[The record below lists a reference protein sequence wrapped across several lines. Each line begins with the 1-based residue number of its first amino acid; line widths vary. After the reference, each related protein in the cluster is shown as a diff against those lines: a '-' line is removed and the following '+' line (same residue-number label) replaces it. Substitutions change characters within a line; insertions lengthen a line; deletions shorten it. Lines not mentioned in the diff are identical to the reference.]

1 MNEQAKQA
9 VFEIRHLQTWFP
21 VRKGVFK
28 RHIGD
33 LKAVDD
39 VSLTVYQGET
49 LGIVGESGCGKSTL
63 GKSIMRLE
71 NPTGGEVFYNFDGK
85 YKDIMKFNSQE
96 LFQFRKRVQM
106 VFQDPYSA
114 LNPIKRVYD
123 SFSDPLKVH
132 GYKDPEKRQ
141 EMIEE
146 ALRLVNIRP
155 DYLMRFPHEFSG
167 GQRQRL
173 CIARALSVRPDVL
186 VCDEPVSA
194 LDVSIQAQVLNL
206 MKDIQ
211 QELGLTYI
219 FIAHDLSVVQYMSD
233 RVAVMYL
240 GKIIELA
247 SAHELYTHTLHPY
260 TKALLSAI
268 PIPDI
273 HQPLK
278 REILEGEVPSPIN
291 KPKGCAFCT
300 RCRHCMQ
307 ICREIAPEL
316 QECGDSGHLVACHLY
331 NEGISE

>member
-123 SFSDPLKVH
+123 FLRPTEGTRLQRPGEASGNDRRGTAPCQHSPGLSD
-132 GYKDPEKRQ
+132 
-141 EMIEE
+141 
-146 ALRLVNIRP
+146 ALP
-155 DYLMRFPHEFSG
+155 
-167 GQRQRL
+167 
-173 CIARALSVRPDVL
+173 A
-186 VCDEPVSA
+186 
-194 LDVSIQAQVLNL
+194 
-206 MKDIQ
+206 
-211 QELGLTYI
+211 
-219 FIAHDLSVVQYMSD
+219 
-233 RVAVMYL
+233 
-240 GKIIELA
+240 
-247 SAHELYTHTLHPY
+247 
-260 TKALLSAI
+260 
-268 PIPDI
+268 
-273 HQPLK
+273 
-278 REILEGEVPSPIN
+278 
-291 KPKGCAFCT
+291 
-300 RCRHCMQ
+300 
-307 ICREIAPEL
+307 
-316 QECGDSGHLVACHLY
+316 
-331 NEGISE
+331 

>member
-146 ALRLVNIRP
+146 ALRLVRRRSARRCATWACCP
-155 DYLMRFPHEFSG
+155 SLPAASRMSFPAVSVSGFASPERF
-167 GQRQRL
+167 L
-173 CIARALSVRPDVL
+173 Y
-186 VCDEPVSA
+186 
-194 LDVSIQAQVLNL
+194 
-206 MKDIQ
+206 
-211 QELGLTYI
+211 GLTCWY
-219 FIAHDLSVVQYMSD
+219 VMS
-233 RVAVMYL
+233 R
-240 GKIIELA
+240 
-247 SAHELYTHTLHPY
+247 
-260 TKALLSAI
+260 
-268 PIPDI
+268 
-273 HQPLK
+273 
-278 REILEGEVPSPIN
+278 SPRWM
-291 KPKGCAFCT
+291 CQFRR
-300 RCRHCMQ
+300 RC
-307 ICREIAPEL
+307 
-316 QECGDSGHLVACHLY
+316 
-331 NEGISE
+331 